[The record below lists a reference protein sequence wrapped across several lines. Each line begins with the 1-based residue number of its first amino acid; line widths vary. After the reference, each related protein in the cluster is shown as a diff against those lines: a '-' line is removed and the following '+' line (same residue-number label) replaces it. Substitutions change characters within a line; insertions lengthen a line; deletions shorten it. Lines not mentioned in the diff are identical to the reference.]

1 MFALLSPLRRKRE
14 ERGDRDGR
22 ENGETTLRS
31 HVSGGMAKK
40 KKKKSLAQKQTNEPQ
55 LAITCSNS
63 GRPGVAEGFSGWHQ
77 RTESD
82 LVGESYKESQGLSAD
97 YVAL

>member
-1 MFALLSPLRRKRE
+1 MGERTVKPLSEATFQE
-14 ERGDRDGR
+14 EWQ
-22 ENGETTLRS
+22 
-31 HVSGGMAKK
+31 K

-63 GRPGVAEGFSGWHQ
+63 GRPAVAEGFSGWHQ

-82 LVGESYKESQGLSAD
+82 LVGESYKESQGLSGD